1 MTVLMVLWLC
11 TEAGC
16 VVEHHDVS
24 LRECTMAKATTAA
37 EIARGREVRL
47 VMCRMP
53 GRSGSGNVS

>member
-24 LRECTMAKATTAA
+24 LRACTMDRAAIAA
-37 EIARGREVRL
+37 ELAHGREVRA
-47 VMCRMP
+47 VWCRMP
-53 GRSGSGNVS
+53 GNRGVGNVG